1 MSSTFE
7 RPEQAGCLEYFRL
20 LVADDRQFILLE
32 AAAAVA
38 QDDDPELDPSTVP
51 AAIEA
56 LGAALARRLPSDA
69 SAAQRLRLLNHY
81 FYGELGF
88 CGNIN
93 DYYDVQ
99 NSHLHRVLQTRRGI
113 PVTLAVLYTA
123 IAAEV
128 GLQMSGVS
136 FPGHFLVKCSLPQGE
151 VIIDPFTGRSL
162 SKQELDERLLP
173 YRQRQGLVGELE
185 VPLGL
190 YLHAATPRETLARL
204 LRNLKEIHQSREDWP
219 RLRGVMERLVLVVPS
234 EASER
239 RDLALVLAEMEQW
252 GAAARELSTYLDQ
265 APDAADAQ
273 AMAER
278 LSELRRLARL
288 H

>member
-88 CGNIN
+88 CGNVN

-162 SKQELDERLLP
+162 SRQELDERLLP

-252 GAAARELSTYLDQ
+252 GAAARELSTYLNQ